1 MKKFLFLFYLLLL
14 ILLMCCDPAPVDQ
27 DGDGINDGSDNCIN
41 TPNADQDDMD
51 GDNIGDA
58 CDDDK
63 DGDGVQNATDNCPE
77 VPNEGQED
85 MDGDGMGDMC
95 DIDRDGD
102 GVLNLTDNCP
112 DVPNDGQEDQDFDG
126 IGDACDPDYVLNCG
140 LDGVDQF
147 AGFNIKYF
155 LDPKCETIEQP
166 ISYPFMFN
174 SWGVTMALQMDWTST
189 QNRGFFRQNI
199 NGIWPTIQE
208 DYPGLNGPF
217 EFGVRVQFK
226 TSNHQ
231 SNFDAD
237 NWIVFANILHQDIPH
252 ADPVYSYQYGFVFD
266 RDGNPNNNYQ
276 PHPSYPLDFFQDTDF
291 WVVAN
296 YDPVNGWGLTISDA
310 TDGVITTAVSE
321 AKMLI
326 LGNTIFVFIPRS
338 EFYSQN
344 VGYRITCYKHPG
356 DWGVG
361 GDWSGDVQP
370 SVADG
375 LTIVDVGP

>member
-1 MKKFLFLFYLLLL
+1 
-14 ILLMCCDPAPVDQ
+14 
-27 DGDGINDGSDNCIN
+27 
-41 TPNADQDDMD
+41 
-51 GDNIGDA
+51 
-58 CDDDK
+58 
-63 DGDGVQNATDNCPE
+63 
-77 VPNEGQED
+77 
-85 MDGDGMGDMC
+85 
-95 DIDRDGD
+95 
-102 GVLNLTDNCP
+102 
-112 DVPNDGQEDQDFDG
+112 
-126 IGDACDPDYVLNCG
+126 
-140 LDGVDQF
+140 
-147 AGFNIKYF
+147 
-155 LDPKCETIEQP
+155 
-166 ISYPFMFN
+166 
-174 SWGVTMALQMDWTST
+174 MALQMDWTST

-237 NWIVFANILHQDIPH
+237 NWIVFANILHQDIPQN
-252 ADPVYSYQYGFVFD
+252 DPVYSYQYGFVFD
-266 RDGNPNNNYQ
+266 RDGNQNNNYQ

-296 YDPVNGWGLTISDA
+296 YDPINGWALTISDA
-310 TDGVITTAVSE
+310 TNSIITTAVSE

-344 VGYRITCYKHPG
+344 VGYRMTSYKHPG

-375 LTIVDVGP
+375 LTPIDVGPE

>member
-1 MKKFLFLFYLLLL
+1 MKKLIFLFYLLFL
-14 ILLMCCDPAPVDQ
+14 ILLVCCKPAPVDT
-27 DGDGINDGSDNCIN
+27 DGDGIYDESDNCVG
-41 TPNADQDDMD
+41 TPNSEQENMD
-51 GDNIGDA
+51 GDGYGDA
-58 CDDDK
+58 CDDD
-63 DGDGVQNATDNCPE
+63 
-77 VPNEGQED
+77 
-85 MDGDGMGDMC
+85 
-95 DIDRDGD
+95 IDGD
-102 GVLNLTDNCP
+102 GVLNVDDNCP
-112 DVPNDGQEDQDFDG
+112 DIPNNGQEDQDGDG
-126 IGDACDPDYVLNCG
+126 LGDVCDPDYVLNCG

-147 AGFNIKYF
+147 TGFNIKYF
-155 LDPKCETIEQP
+155 LDPKCEAIELP
-166 ISYPFMFN
+166 ITYPFTFN